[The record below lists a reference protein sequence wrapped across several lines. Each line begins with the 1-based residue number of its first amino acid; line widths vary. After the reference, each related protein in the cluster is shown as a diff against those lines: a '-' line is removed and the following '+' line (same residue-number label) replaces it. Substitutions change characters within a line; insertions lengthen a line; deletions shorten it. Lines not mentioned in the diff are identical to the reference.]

1 MVLLVLAR
9 GRIIFGSA
17 AIAAIPAISEMTDI
31 RQECPGP
38 NNKSELRPCN
48 ATAQTRIVSV
58 ARIRLQSRKSARSFK
73 GVICDDSSEFESHM
87 ASHPVWSLWAMSGL

>member
-17 AIAAIPAISEMTDI
+17 AIAAIRAISEMTDI

-38 NNKSELRPCN
+38 KSELRPVMP
-48 ATAQTRIVSV
+48 QLKR
-58 ARIRLQSRKSARSFK
+58 
-73 GVICDDSSEFESHM
+73 E
-87 ASHPVWSLWAMSGL
+87 